1 MEILA
6 SYRINCKKA
15 DAVMTKLE
23 QVRAR
28 GRKRLA
34 FG

>member
-1 MEILA
+1 MEGYESAIKQ
-6 SYRINCKKA
+6 KKENI
-15 DAVMTKLE
+15 DSFNK
-23 QVRAR
+23 VRAR